1 MVHPRCVRKYN
12 KEYQRYQIGQTQ
24 HFTLHLQSKVLCLT
38 YLISLIFFVIKNCYL
53 QIILIN
59 IYQL

>member
-24 HFTLHLQSKVLCLT
+24 HFTSVVFDLSDIFDILCYRKLIYTNCDCCVLLRQWLC
-38 YLISLIFFVIKNCYL
+38 
-53 QIILIN
+53 
-59 IYQL
+59 